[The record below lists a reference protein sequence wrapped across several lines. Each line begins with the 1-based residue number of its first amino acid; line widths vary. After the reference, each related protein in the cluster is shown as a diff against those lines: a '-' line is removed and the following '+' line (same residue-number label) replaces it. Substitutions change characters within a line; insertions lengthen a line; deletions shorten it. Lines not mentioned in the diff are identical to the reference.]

1 MPVSRISWAYR
12 SWFPIFLLL
21 FLLYSRAGSTGIQK
35 ETNLGRIILLHT
47 GTYSG
52 SSTDY
57 ISFLLSDIAS
67 HWNDN
72 VLLIKR
78 HCTEIV
84 AGVKNEKKI
93 KWQRHVKHLFYH
105 ILQLSSVHSALKW
118 MKPPLRP
125 AHLKHK
131 APMSKALEQEPPKCN
146 SSVGR
151 IKKVVLAQEELWS
164 VSATA
169 WTRGKILL
177 KRSTDAQSTWNIIE
191 THTVALRMKT
201 DYIETAVFMAAIW
214 GLSVH

>member
-1 MPVSRISWAYR
+1 MWVNVYFLSLCHEHELCNMAGAEDKSSCLMPVSRISWAYR

-118 MKPPLRP
+118 MKPP
-125 AHLKHK
+125 
-131 APMSKALEQEPPKCN
+131 PPP
-146 SSVGR
+146 
-151 IKKVVLAQEELWS
+151 
-164 VSATA
+164 
-169 WTRGKILL
+169 
-177 KRSTDAQSTWNIIE
+177 RSP
-191 THTVALRMKT
+191 
-201 DYIETAVFMAAIW
+201 
-214 GLSVH
+214 